1 LFPLQSVLFF
11 IALFSPGQICRLL
24 LQSSSSY
31 QCHCNKTSKKNVN
44 WRKDRTSCLNHYHR
58 KNNLTCFATVVS
70 MSEARSNKSQ
80 CIDGTDNQ
88 IPVSSSVRDLM
99 HADGTPSQTKDSN
112 VSALDGQYKNRF
124 SPLLT
129 FHRRVKKKINSDEPA
144 EEICS
149 LDNNRQCSTLT
160 CSPPS
165 SSLNATPLLKHT
177 AVNPLEIE
185 DKVCFY
191 LHLVISPAFVQ

>member
-1 LFPLQSVLFF
+1 MQATPTKQQQLSMSLQQNIKEECELEKGQNQLSEPLPQKEQPD
-11 IALFSPGQICRLL
+11 I
-24 LQSSSSY
+24 
-31 QCHCNKTSKKNVN
+31 
-44 WRKDRTSCLNHYHR
+44 
-58 KNNLTCFATVVS
+58 CFATVVS

-191 LHLVISPAFVQ
+191 LHFVISPAFVQ

>member
-1 LFPLQSVLFF
+1 MQNSIKEECEPDRGQNELHVSSPQKELPEIYSAMIMTAAAQSE
-11 IALFSPGQICRLL
+11 L
-24 LQSSSSY
+24 LQ
-31 QCHCNKTSKKNVN
+31 C
-44 WRKDRTSCLNHYHR
+44 
-58 KNNLTCFATVVS
+58 
-70 MSEARSNKSQ
+70 SEDTN
-80 CIDGTDNQ
+80 NQ

-99 HADGTPSQTKDSN
+99 HADGTHSQTKDSN